1 MGKIKMGFEARTP
14 RESFGKAQ
22 WVTVG
27 GQKIRVKSEAE
38 ALFARV
44 IDAAITGG
52 LVKEWQYE
60 PKAYPID
67 YKYRTETCTD
77 TYTPD
82 FRIVWNSDE
91 GEVWYEVKRGAL
103 QPKYAS
109 KLRRFM
115 DQYPDKK
122 VVLVWLGSEPKRGAV
137 ARRFNRLRRMF
148 HHIWYLK

>member
-1 MGKIKMGFEARTP
+1 MGIQKMGFESRIP

-27 GQKIRVKSEAE
+27 GKEIRVKSEAE
-38 ALFARV
+38 ARFAREV
-44 IDAAITGG
+44 DAAITGG

-60 PKAYPID
+60 PQAFPID
-67 YKYRTETCTD
+67 YQYRKATCTD

-82 FRIVWNSDE
+82 FRIVWNDEE
-91 GEVWYEVKRGAL
+91 GEVYYEVKRGAL
-103 QPKYAS
+103 QPKYAG

-122 VVLVWLGSEPKRGAV
+122 VVLVWMGSEPKRGAA
-137 ARRFNRLRRMF
+137 ARRFGRLRGMF
-148 HHIWYLK
+148 HHIWFLK